1 MHFCLCEGPLLLVKA
16 FSLGYRVFKHI
27 FDFANITFSRQ
38 NHFRLCDRRFRS
50 VKAFSPFRGT
60 FSGFRSLIAF
70 SLVKRNISHLQTLFS
85 LGKTVF
91 AFASDVFAGS
101 KLRSEDF
108 AHKREN
114 PSTVLIRPSQRRKY
128 AYQAKTCPGKA
139 EPFLSRESDT
149 SSRKSVS
156 RAKSFNERKRRSQR
170 R

>member
-38 NHFRLCDRRFRS
+38 NHFRLCDRRS